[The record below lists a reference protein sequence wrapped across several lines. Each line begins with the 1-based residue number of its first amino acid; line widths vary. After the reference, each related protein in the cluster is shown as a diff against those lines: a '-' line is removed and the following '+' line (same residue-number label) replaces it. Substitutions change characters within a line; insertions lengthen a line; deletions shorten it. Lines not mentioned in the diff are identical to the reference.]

1 MTQQHAGAVAM
12 AIVTLVEAYHVSPAG
27 MPPTRTKVY
36 EKALLKV
43 PMGLLP
49 AMTQRA
55 IETRPSRGKDWLP
68 SVADLL
74 VDAEACR
81 RVLVAAN
88 PYTGCAECEDQ
99 RGWRKL
105 HINGFELVQR
115 CPCWDR
121 HQQKLAQLGVTGG
134 PLVLPAA
141 SSSELTRVGEV
152 E

>member
-1 MTQQHAGAVAM
+1 M

-88 PYTGCAECEDQ
+88 PYTGCA
-99 RGWRKL
+99 
-105 HINGFELVQR
+105 
-115 CPCWDR
+115 
-121 HQQKLAQLGVTGG
+121 
-134 PLVLPAA
+134 
-141 SSSELTRVGEV
+141 
-152 E
+152 